1 MNKTVFAISVFC
13 VSIAAIADIR
23 THKIPNWLTFPT
35 MGLGL
40 VLNGASSGMSGL
52 LLSLEGLGLGFGL
65 LFVVYVL
72 GGMGA
77 GDVKLLSAV
86 GAIVGP
92 RLVFYAFIWTALV
105 GGLMAMALIVSRKT
119 VKRTF
124 HNLKMLILGWILGVS
139 NREANLTIRNQSLIT
154 LPYGVAIAIGTTLA
168 VWLQRIPTWNF

>member
-1 MNKTVFAISVFC
+1 MIKTVFAVSVLC

-23 THKIPNWLTFPT
+23 TRKIPNWLTIPT

-52 LLSLEGLGLGFGL
+52 LLSLEGLGLGFCL
-65 LFVVYVL
+65 LFVVYLL

-105 GGLMAMALIVSRKT
+105 GGLMAMALIVSRKM